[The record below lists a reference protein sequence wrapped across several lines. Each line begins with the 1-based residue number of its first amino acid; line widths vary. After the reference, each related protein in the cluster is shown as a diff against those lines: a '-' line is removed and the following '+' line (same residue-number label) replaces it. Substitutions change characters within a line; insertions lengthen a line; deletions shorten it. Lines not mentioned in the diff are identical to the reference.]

1 MVSRIDQIAQQ
12 ASVSK
17 ATVSRVLNNRPG
29 VSPQMRRLVIDAIDN
44 LGIERPQSLR
54 ARSFGVIGLVVPESE
69 EPCDRLFVKVAQS
82 TLAKSG
88 YTPVLCT
95 HSKDGISEEDYIGML
110 CEKGAAGIILAGGT
124 HAKIGSDVTRYA
136 DLVAREVP
144 IVFSDGFNPTLRA
157 PFFSHDDHAASD
169 IAVRHLKNLGH
180 TRIGLLISSVSTV
193 PIRRFIDGYKA
204 AMEREC
210 GLYKPEWIVMS
221 HNREETGYVAALR
234 LLRCGVTAVVCGSDM
249 LALGAMHSVTQHG
262 KLVPGDISIIGYGD
276 SNLLAYTAPP
286 LTTVRKAMLSMG
298 TAVAHTLID
307 SIEGEETIMG
317 ESLFSPELVIRE
329 TTAPPCSKIDT

>member
-1 MVSRIDQIAQQ
+1 MDQIAQQ

-17 ATVSRVLNNRPG
+17 ATVSRVLNNRSG

-44 LGIERPQSLR
+44 LGFERPQSLR
-54 ARSFGVIGLVVPESE
+54 PRSFGLIGLVVPESE

-95 HSKDGISEEDYIGML
+95 HSKDGIREEDYIGML
-110 CEKGAAGIILAGGT
+110 SDKEAAGVIFVGGA
-124 HAKIGSDVTRYA
+124 HAKIGGDATRYA
-136 DLVAREVP
+136 DLVDRDIPV
-144 IVFSDGFNPTLRA
+144 VFSNGFNPSIRA
-157 PFFSHDDHAASD
+157 PFFSHDDRAASD
-169 IAVRHLKNLGH
+169 MAVRHLRNLGH

-193 PIRRFIDGYKA
+193 PTRRFVDGYKA

-210 GLYKPEWIVMS
+210 GSYKSEWIVTS
-221 HNREETGYVAALR
+221 HDREEIGYVAALR
-234 LLRCGVTAVVCGSDM
+234 LLRCGVTAVVCGSDL
-249 LALGAMHSVTQHG
+249 LALGALHSVTQHG
-262 KLVPGDISIIGYGD
+262 KRVPEDISIIGYGD

-286 LTTVRKAMLSMG
+286 LTTVRKAMLAMG

-307 SIEGEETIMG
+307 SVEGEETIMG

-329 TTAPPCSKIDT
+329 TTAPPRSKTDTGK